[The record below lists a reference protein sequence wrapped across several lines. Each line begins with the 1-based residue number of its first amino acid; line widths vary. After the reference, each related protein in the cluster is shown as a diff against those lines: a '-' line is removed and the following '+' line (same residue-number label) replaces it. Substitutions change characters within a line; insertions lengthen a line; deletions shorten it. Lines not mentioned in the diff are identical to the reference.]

1 MPFIAELK
9 HGSPRKLLFT
19 MIGVLFVAVVYF
31 AVDEFMLKA
40 EPERVSI
47 AREKSIVVLPF
58 DNFDLEHKY
67 FADGL
72 WEELVGRLSRV
83 PGLLVAGRISDCL
96 PSEYR
101 DCISREH
108 GGKLISYALE
118 GSVRHQGNQV
128 RVTAQLVSSW
138 DWSELWSQTYDR
150 TLGNPFAIQEDV
162 AKEIVSAVDIV
173 IDEETRRRNQ
183 QAGAHNGDWFQL
195 PEISATTH

>member
-1 MPFIAELK
+1 MPLIAELK
-9 HGSPRKLLFT
+9 HGSLRKLLFT

-31 AVDEFMLKA
+31 AVDEFMLEA

-58 DNFDLEHKY
+58 DNFDLEHEY

-72 WEELVGRLSRV
+72 WEELVGRLPRV
-83 PGLLVAGRISDCL
+83 PGLLVAGRISDCI

-118 GSVRHQGNQV
+118 GSVRHPGNQV

-138 DWSELWSQTYDR
+138 NRSQLWSQTYDR
-150 TLGNPFAIQEDV
+150 ELTTENLFDIQSEIAQAI
-162 AKEIVSAVDIV
+162 AGAVDIV

-183 QAGAHNGDWFQL
+183 QAGVH
-195 PEISATTH
+195 